1 MRVLI
6 ASSSSLA
13 IPLFNQLERS
23 ETHEILGL
31 LTNPDKP
38 TGRGQKIEANE
49 LAAWAAE
56 QGLKTYKPSNSSEI
70 KLIISNVK
78 PDLVLTI
85 AYGQLIRKEAL
96 SIPLY
101 GWINIHFSEL
111 PKWRGAAPVQHAIMQ
126 GQNQTGVSIFKLDE
140 GMDSGPIYIKKQI
153 QINPHETT
161 GNLLKRM
168 SILGAEM
175 CLEVLEMIK
184 DGKQPTPQQSSLAT
198 LAPKLGKNH
207 GKIKWDTSSV
217 QIYNQYRA
225 LCENPGV
232 WCHFGNE
239 RLRIIQMRI
248 SDVEH
253 QLRPGEVLIQDENL
267 FVGTKDRAIELLK
280 ITPAGRNTMTAA
292 EFVRGLATKDG
303 WNLG

>member
-1 MRVLI
+1 LRVLI

-70 KLIISNVK
+70 KLIITNVK

-126 GQNQTGVSIFKLDE
+126 GETQTGVSIFKLDE
-140 GMDSGPIYIKKQI
+140 GMDSGPIYIKKKI
-153 QINPHETT
+153 QINPNETT
-161 GNLLKRM
+161 GNLLKRL

-184 DGKQPTPQQSSLAT
+184 DGKQPTPQQASLAT

-207 GKIKWDTSSV
+207 GKIKWDTNSA
-217 QIYNQYRA
+217 QIFNQYRA
-225 LCENPGV
+225 LCDNPGV

-239 RLRIIQMRI
+239 RIRILEMRI
-248 SDVEH
+248 SDVVH
-253 QLRPGEVLIQDENL
+253 QLQPGQVHIKGENL
-267 FVGTKDRAIELLK
+267 FVGTKDRVIELLK
-280 ITPAGRNTMTAA
+280 ITPSGRNTMTAA